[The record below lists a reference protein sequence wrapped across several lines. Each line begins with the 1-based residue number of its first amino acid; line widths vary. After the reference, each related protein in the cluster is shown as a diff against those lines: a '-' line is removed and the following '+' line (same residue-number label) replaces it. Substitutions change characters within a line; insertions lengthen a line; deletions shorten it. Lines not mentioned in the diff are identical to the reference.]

1 MEFEPAQPPTAVDE
15 AREKQLSNQTPSQPF
30 EFPSCKMS
38 FREMEGGKK
47 IKRGKLAKIQEAG
60 GKGRKLERYGEEK
73 EKESNDSHGRNEGG
87 MAEKVPGCVRT
98 CFLRYPLTR

>member
-1 MEFEPAQPPTAVDE
+1 
-15 AREKQLSNQTPSQPF
+15 
-30 EFPSCKMS
+30 MS

-47 IKRGKLAKIQEAG
+47 RKRGKLEKIQEAG
-60 GKGRKLERYGEEK
+60 GKGRKLERYGEEKEK

-98 CFLRYPLTR
+98 CFLWYPLTR